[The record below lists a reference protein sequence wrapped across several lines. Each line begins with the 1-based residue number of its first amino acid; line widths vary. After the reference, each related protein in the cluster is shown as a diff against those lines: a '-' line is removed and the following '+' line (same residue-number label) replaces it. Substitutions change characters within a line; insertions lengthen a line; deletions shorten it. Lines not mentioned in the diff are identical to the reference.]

1 MSPTYR
7 TLTTSAFERDARS
20 ITRRNTRL
28 LRVLDRLLN
37 VLAEDPYNKSGR
49 HDIKKLTGLK
59 PGEGQWR
66 IRRETT
72 GCAMKSLAG
81 MSYCT
86 LFDTGERRI
95 NFLRK
100 RYSSHV

>member
-1 MSPTYR
+1 MSPIYR

-20 ITRRNTRL
+20 ITRCNARL

-59 PGEGQWR
+59 PGGGQWR
-66 IRRETT
+66 IRAGDYRLRYDIFGRDVVLYAVRHRRE
-72 GCAMKSLAG
+72 A
-81 MSYCT
+81 Y
-86 LFDTGERRI
+86 
-95 NFLRK
+95 
-100 RYSSHV
+100 

>member
-20 ITRRNTRL
+20 ITRRNARL

-66 IRRETT
+66 IR
-72 GCAMKSLAG
+72 AG
-81 MSYCT
+81 DYRLRYDIFGRDVV
-86 LFDTGERRI
+86 LFDTGGRLI

-100 RYSSHV
+100 RYSSPV